1 MQKDIFSYINIY
13 TLNEKIYNYQVYI
26 YIYIYI
32 YTRCDIPGEKM
43 HMKYRKDNL
52 KMIKRKVIKTKQ
64 KRKI

>member
-26 YIYIYI
+26 YCA
-32 YTRCDIPGEKM
+32 RCDIPGEKM